1 MTSDPTSGATS
12 ATEDAIEREVREF
25 ALRCPVP
32 LPPGDTVLLG
42 HGSGGTLTQALIRDL
57 FVPALG
63 GDPELSRMGDAAVV
77 ELPNGAGR
85 LAFTT
90 DGFVVQPAFFPG
102 SNIGELAVNGTVND
116 LAMMGAEPLALSA
129 ALILEEGLSIE
140 RLGGVVASMADACER
155 AGVRLVTGDTKVVE
169 RGAADGLYVTTSGI
183 GLIPDGVEV
192 GPERCRPGDVILVT
206 GPVGSHG
213 VAVMSRRAGIDF
225 EADVRSDTAPLTVLV
240 RAMLAAGDVRC
251 LRDATRGGLAS
262 VLNELAQSSGVSMT
276 ITEKDVPVLP
286 AVKAASEMLG
296 LDPLY
301 IANEGV
307 AVAVV
312 APDDA
317 DAVLAAARADE
328 LGGHAA
334 IVGEVGEPPVAV
346 RARSGLGATRPLI
359 MLAGD
364 QLPRIC

>member
-1 MTSDPTSGATS
+1 MSDAVRE
-12 ATEDAIEREVREF
+12 AEEREVREF

-32 LPPGDTVLLG
+32 LPPGDAVLLG
-42 HGSGGTLTQALIRDL
+42 HGSGGKLTQQLIRDL

-63 GDPELSRMGDAAVV
+63 GDPELSRLGDAAVV
-77 ELPNGAGR
+77 ELPGGER

-90 DGFVVQPAFFPG
+90 DAFVVQPAFFPG

-129 ALILEEGLSIE
+129 ALILEEGLPIQ
-140 RLGGVVASMADACER
+140 RLGGVIAAMADACER

-169 RGAADGLYVTTSGI
+169 RGAADGLYITTSGI
-183 GLIPDGVEV
+183 GLVPDGVDV
-192 GPERCRPGDVILVT
+192 GPERCRPGDRIIVT

-225 EADVRSDTAPLTVLV
+225 EGDLRSDTAPLTSVV
-240 RAMLAAGDVRC
+240 RAMLAAGEVHC

-262 VLNELAQSSGVSMT
+262 VLNELAEASGVSMT
-276 ITEKDVPVLP
+276 VTEGDVPVLP
-286 AVKAASEMLG
+286 PVRAACEMLG

-301 IANEGV
+301 VANEGV

-312 APDDA
+312 APGSA
-317 DAVLAAARADE
+317 EAVLAAARADP
-328 LGGHAA
+328 LGAHAA
-334 IVGEVGEPPVAV
+334 SIGEVGDLPVAV
-346 RARSGLGATRPLI
+346 HLRTGLGATRPLI
-359 MLAGD
+359 MLSGD

>member
-1 MTSDPTSGATS
+1 MSEES
-12 ATEDAIEREVREF
+12 EVREF
-25 ALRCPVP
+25 AMRCPVP
-32 LPPGDTVLLG
+32 LQPGGVVLLG
-42 HGSGGTLTQALIRDL
+42 HGSGGRLTQQLIRDL

-77 ELPNGAGR
+77 ELPGGAR

-129 ALILEEGLSIE
+129 ALILEEGLAME
-140 RLGGVVASMADACER
+140 RLGGIIASMAEACER

-169 RGAADGLYVTTSGI
+169 RGAADGLYITTSGI
-183 GLIPDGVEV
+183 GLIPEGVDV
-192 GPERCRPGDVILVT
+192 GPEHCRPGDEIIVT

-225 EADVRSDTAPLTVLV
+225 EADLRSDTAPLTSVV
-240 RAMLAAGDVRC
+240 RAMLAAGEVRC

-262 VLNELAQSSGVSMT
+262 VLNELSEASGVSMT
-276 ITEKDVPVLP
+276 IEEAAVPVLAP
-286 AVKAASEMLG
+286 VRAACEMLG

-301 IANEGV
+301 VANEGV

-312 APDDA
+312 APGDSGAILEAARTDPLGVA
-317 DAVLAAARADE
+317 AVL
-328 LGGHAA
+328 
-334 IVGEVGEPPVAV
+334 IGEVAEPPVAV
-346 RARSGLGATRPLI
+346 RSRTGLGTTRPLI
-359 MLAGD
+359 MLTGD

>member
-1 MTSDPTSGATS
+1 MSDV
-12 ATEDAIEREVREF
+12 EEREIREF

-32 LPPGDTVLLG
+32 LPAGASVLLG
-42 HGSGGTLTQALIRDL
+42 HGSGGKLTQRLIRDL

-63 GDPELSRMGDAAVV
+63 SDPELARMGDAAV
-77 ELPNGAGR
+77 LPLPGGSR

-90 DGFVVQPAFFPG
+90 DAFVVTPAFFPG

-129 ALILEEGLSIE
+129 ALILEEGLAMD
-140 RLGGVVASMADACER
+140 RLGAVVTSMADACAR

-169 RGAADGLYVTTSGI
+169 RGAADGLYVTTSGV
-183 GLIPDGVEV
+183 GLIPDGVDV
-192 GPERCRPGDVILVT
+192 GPERARPGDRILVT
-206 GPVGSHG
+206 GPIGSHG
-213 VAVMSRRAGIDF
+213 VAVMSRRAGIAF
-225 EADVRSDTAPLTVLV
+225 ETSVVSDSAPLTSLV

-251 LRDATRGGLAS
+251 LRDATRGGVAS
-262 VLNELAQSSGVSMT
+262 VLNELAEASAVSMT
-276 ITEKDVPVLP
+276 ITGADVPVLP
-286 AVKAASEMLG
+286 AVYAACEMLG

-301 IANEGV
+301 VANEGV
-307 AVAVV
+307 AVAIVG
-312 APDDA
+312 PDDA
-317 DAVLAAARADE
+317 DAVLAAARAE
-328 LGGHAA
+328 PFGPAAA

-346 RARSGLGATRPLI
+346 RVRTGLGATRPLI